1 MTLDGQQKTSLNITN
16 ISCSYILELFE
27 LRKELGLKD
36 NHIMHPLHDNMS
48 IQREQIMGRLLYS
61 ESKDNAIE
69 YATLWLTLDD
79 LVERL
84 KIEQN
89 LQIKGL

>member
-1 MTLDGQQKTSLNITN
+1 
-16 ISCSYILELFE
+16 
-27 LRKELGLKD
+27 
-36 NHIMHPLHDNMS
+36 MHPLHDNMS

-61 ESKDNAIE
+61 ESKDNARE